1 MLLMITNL
9 QDSNTTN
16 NKAVGVNKATKII
29 KIKMKEKQVNNESW
43 LTEVRLIN
51 F

>member
-16 NKAVGVNKATKII
+16 NAVGVNKATKII